1 VVYPFAI
8 KRLLANPTRS
18 PVLRRVVRRVVGR
31 RSLKRVETSVESAW
45 CPLSRLRYDQLLSS
59 VAYNF
64 DSRLCRMVS
73 DERTGLLSPARLSA
87 MLDDAAALTGVPRLV
102 IVRDS
107 MMTREGLG

>member
-1 VVYPFAI
+1 
-8 KRLLANPTRS
+8 
-18 PVLRRVVRRVVGR
+18 
-31 RSLKRVETSVESAW
+31 
-45 CPLSRLRYDQLLSS
+45 
-59 VAYNF
+59 
-64 DSRLCRMVS
+64 MVS